1 MRNDRKP
8 SVSPAAPSV
17 GDLLGRWYWL
27 LAGAAIVLAGLLI
40 YPAQISPQPIL
51 TDGAVYADNPAV
63 RNHTVDWVT
72 TPYYA
77 DTYRPIWRPLSTLSL
92 RWNWDTEPGQREQAI
107 RTNLFLFLGCA
118 FLLMILMRR
127 LGVSVPFA
135 VAGSLLMAAHVGALG
150 SVLQIAGRAE
160 LLAAL
165 LSLAGMTVYSLL
177 VARHGHPIGSMRAVL
192 WLPFGGLLLLAL
204 LAHEISLLMP
214 VLLLG
219 YEAILWNRRRSA
231 ENEPSDNG
239 FGKRVVL
246 LVVLVVVVAG
256 SWGAFRSGVIRG
268 WPHEIKRNPATDH
281 VAALETSERQKLAL
295 SLPAY
300 YLEMTLGRHHLPDH
314 SHLLARPQGSPP
326 IEVGNPRTY
335 SVGTPSAARVTTGIL
350 ILVAFLVGA
359 VLLPRRSEAAALGC
373 WWGFVVL
380 LAILP
385 LLGSNGQAAS
395 TRYLI
400 WLLPGLLIVLMTG
413 IDALCRGT
421 GRFWK
426 TSAAM
431 VVVGALVVLAAG
443 QTRAAT
449 KHWSSQQAVITH
461 LERGAPRSPEVPLYK
476 GIIAMQRGDFE
487 RAAALMEVSL
497 DRFPR
502 HPRALLNL
510 AILRLQLGERGVG
523 GRVLSDAAFVV
534 DRVMPNSTVACRVYL
549 TTGSYLIEQ
558 DLIEEATQAF
568 RSAVAADSLNAQAHA
583 RLGFLEAAR
592 ASTAHSGIRHIDRAL
607 ELDQGKNG
615 LGSLVDQILEMKQ
628 RAIDHLRGAGQWPDP
643 GGTSDSPDQSDAPPE

>member
-1 MRNDRKP
+1 M
-8 SVSPAAPSV
+8 SPTGSSV

-40 YPAQISPQPIL
+40 YPANISPQPIL

-72 TPYYA
+72 APYYA
-77 DTYRPIWRPLSTLSL
+77 DSYRPIWRPLSTLTFRL
-92 RWNWDTEPGQREQAI
+92 NWDTEPGQREQTI

-127 LGVSVPFA
+127 LGIGIPFA
-135 VAGSLLMAAHVGALG
+135 VTGALLMAGHIGALG
-150 SVLQIAGRAE
+150 SVLQLAGRAE
-160 LLAAL
+160 LLATL
-165 LSLAGMTVYSLL
+165 FSLAGMVTYSLL
-177 VARHGHPIGSMRAVL
+177 VPRDGRSAGSLHSIL
-192 WLPFGGLLLLAL
+192 WLPVGVFFLLAL

-219 YEAILWNRRRSA
+219 YELILWARRRSI
-231 ENEPSDNG
+231 ENAPHGDIG

-246 LVVLVVVVAG
+246 LIVLAVVIAG
-256 SWGAFRSGVIRG
+256 SWGAFRAGVVRG
-268 WPHEIKRNPATDH
+268 WPHEVKRSPASDY
-281 VAALETSERQKLAL
+281 VAALETPERQKLAL

-300 YLEMTLGRHHLPDH
+300 YLEMAFGRHHLPDH
-314 SHLLARPQGSPP
+314 SHLIARPEGSPP
-326 IEVGNPRTY
+326 IEVGNPRSY
-335 SVGTPSAARVTTGIL
+335 SIGTPSAAQVTTGIL
-350 ILVAFLVGA
+350 ILVAFLAGA
-359 VLLPRRSEAAALGC
+359 ILLPRRSVLAAFGC

-380 LAILP
+380 LTALP
-385 LLGSNGQAAS
+385 LLGSNGHAAS
-395 TRYLI
+395 TRHML
-400 WLLPGLLIVLMTG
+400 WLLPGLLIAVMAG
-413 IDALCRGT
+413 IDALCRGA
-421 GRFWK
+421 GQFWK
-426 TSAAM
+426 TSAATVL
-431 VVVGALVVLAAG
+431 VVVLIVLAAG
-443 QTRAAT
+443 QTKAAT
-449 KHWSSQQAVITH
+449 KHWGAQQAVMAH

-476 GIIAMQRGDFE
+476 GLLAMQRGDFE

-510 AILRLQLGERGVG
+510 AILRLQLGEMGVG

-534 DRVMPNSTVACRVYL
+534 DRVMPKSTVACRVYL
-549 TTGSYLIEQ
+549 TMGSYLIEQ
-558 DLIEEATQAF
+558 DLILEATEAF
-568 RSAVAADSLNAQAHA
+568 QSAVAADSLNAQAHA

-607 ELDQGKNG
+607 ELDQGRNT

-628 RAIDHLRGAGQWPDP
+628 RAIDHLQNAGQWPEP
-643 GGTSDSPDQSDAPPE
+643 GGATDSPEQSDAPPE